1 MVMYITP
8 LLLCADGDMY
18 TPSFMLMYIL
28 SGTPYMLTVVMTE
41 MYPNME
47 GMEYATYAHMH
58 P

>member
-1 MVMYITP
+1 
-8 LLLCADGDMY
+8 MY